1 MPDTVV
7 PVVRRPV
14 RRVSATPDPKELSSG
29 DPPNWNGELAVEY
42 DLRDA
47 PLSKKCS
54 FFEHCS
60 KGL

>member
-42 DLRDA
+42 DLSEEYIFDKV
-47 PLSKKCS
+47 L
-54 FFEHCS
+54 
-60 KGL
+60 

>member
-29 DPPNWNGELAVEY
+29 DPPNWNDGELAVEY
-42 DLRDA
+42 VISEEYIYDN
-47 PLSKKCS
+47 
-54 FFEHCS
+54 
-60 KGL
+60 

>member
-29 DPPNWNGELAVEY
+29 DPPNWNGALAVVCVFSEDY
-42 DLRDA
+42 IINK
-47 PLSKKCS
+47 S
-54 FFEHCS
+54 
-60 KGL
+60 